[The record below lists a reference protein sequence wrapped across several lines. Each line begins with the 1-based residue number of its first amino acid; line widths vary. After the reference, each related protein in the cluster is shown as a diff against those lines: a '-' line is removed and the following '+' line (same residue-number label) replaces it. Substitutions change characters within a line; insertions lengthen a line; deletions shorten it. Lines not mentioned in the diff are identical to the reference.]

1 MNYLVYV
8 SSACKHFSEEDL
20 KTLLMKSRENNI
32 KLGIT
37 GMLLYSENNFIQVI
51 EGELASIN
59 GLYSN
64 ITNDPRHTGF
74 LTLLRGEIQARNF
87 PDWSMGFKK
96 ISENDYSVISGF
108 ENLDGSSSLAINN
121 LRERR
126 IMGLLK
132 NFLKINSI
140 GARYA

>member
-1 MNYLVYV
+1 
-8 SSACKHFSEEDL
+8 
-20 KTLLMKSRENNI
+20 MKSRENNI

-51 EGELASIN
+51 EGELALIN